1 MALFRSNFLPQKY
14 FSILLGF
21 MSQLLY
27 VLCTGAM
34 WYKQLR
40 YDYVQLRY
48 DIIKTL
54 QLLQRKLHKTR
65 QISFKK
71 MLYQLYPFGLG
82 VVKIMT

>member
-34 WYKQLR
+34 WYKELRYDYVQLR

-54 QLLQRKLHKTR
+54 QLLQTKLHKTR

-71 MLYQLYPFGLG
+71 MLF
-82 VVKIMT
+82 